1 VSPMSTPQVGEETL
15 SACREAFFQAVD
27 VTDAAS
33 VRQMYEAAVER
44 YGGVD
49 VLYNNAG
56 VMPAGDESVVD
67 TDETVWK
74 HVLRV
79 NATGVFLCCKHGI
92 PHLLA
97 RGGGSV
103 IDESSNVTGA
113 TFLVDGRI
121 TAAYVTPE

>member
-1 VSPMSTPQVGEETL
+1 VSPMSTPQVGEETA
-15 SACREAFFQAVD
+15 SACREVFFQAVD

-56 VMPAGDESVVD
+56 VMLAGDESVVD
-67 TDETVWK
+67 TDETVWE

-79 NATGVFLCCKHGI
+79 NATASSSAASTGSPTCSRAGA
-92 PHLLA
+92 A
-97 RGGGSV
+97 R
-103 IDESSNVTGA
+103 
-113 TFLVDGRI
+113 
-121 TAAYVTPE
+121 